1 MEKLTV
7 RLLFIITLIFLFEG
21 ETFSQQNYRLNQNKS
36 SLLVKGTSNLHDWRM
51 EVINIKSEA
60 SLKIEDGS
68 VSELVHVEFNA
79 PVEGLESEKR
89 RMERKAEK
97 ALHKKKHPLIK
108 FWFDNKMELNL
119 SEGNR
124 MQLTGQLTVS
134 GSTNMIKIPVEFNI
148 DSDRQFR
155 VNGTF
160 SLEMT
165 DFGIKPPEA
174 LFGTIK
180 ADNEI
185 KLEYDFVFVKSDE
198 DLQNVP

>member
-1 MEKLTV
+1 
-7 RLLFIITLIFLFEG
+7 
-21 ETFSQQNYRLNQNKS
+21 
-36 SLLVKGTSNLHDWRM
+36 
-51 EVINIKSEA
+51 
-60 SLKIEDGS
+60 
-68 VSELVHVEFNA
+68 
-79 PVEGLESEKR
+79 
-89 RMERKAEK
+89 
-97 ALHKKKHPLIK
+97 
-108 FWFDNKMELNL
+108 MELNL

-134 GSTNMIKIPVEFNI
+134 GSTDMIKIPVEFNI